1 MADCIFCKIAQK
13 EIPSQLVYEDEQ
25 VAAFRDLEPQAPVHV
40 LVIPKKHVESLLALT
55 AVDKDLISHIMID
68 VIPQLAKELQVDEKG
83 FRVVAN
89 TGDEGGQRQLQS
101 IQSPGRCGCLDHQ
114 CRGVR
119 RHQHGVVQRVDCL
132 SSIRQTHVRRQR
144 QADLCLG
151 YTVWVT
157 GVGNVSIEWCQCK
170 VVDRMIHCPRSG
182 VTTSEVSVQRI
193 GQTGQR
199 QVDHIRQADLCF
211 GHLVWVVACVDVTLA
226 GTSGSSFKNP
236 G

>member
-89 TGDEGGQRQLQS
+89 TGDEGGQSVKHLHFHLLGGRSMQWP
-101 IQSPGRCGCLDHQ
+101 PG
-114 CRGVR
+114 
-119 RHQHGVVQRVDCL
+119 
-132 SSIRQTHVRRQR
+132 
-144 QADLCLG
+144 
-151 YTVWVT
+151 
-157 GVGNVSIEWCQCK
+157 
-170 VVDRMIHCPRSG
+170 
-182 VTTSEVSVQRI
+182 
-193 GQTGQR
+193 
-199 QVDHIRQADLCF
+199 
-211 GHLVWVVACVDVTLA
+211 
-226 GTSGSSFKNP
+226 
-236 G
+236 